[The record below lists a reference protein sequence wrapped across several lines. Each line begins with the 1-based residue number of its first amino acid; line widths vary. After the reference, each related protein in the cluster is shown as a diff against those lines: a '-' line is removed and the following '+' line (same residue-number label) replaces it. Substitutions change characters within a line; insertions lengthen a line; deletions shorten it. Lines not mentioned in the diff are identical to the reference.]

1 MGPTDDDVVPN
12 AYGGLTL
19 FRVCGANAVQGHEPA
34 IAE

>member
-1 MGPTDDDVVPN
+1 MGPTDDDVAPN

-19 FRVCGANAVQGHEPA
+19 FRVCGASAVQRREQA